1 MAAPSAIGY
10 ALGKRKGKKRA
21 MKGMAMKRPTKRALD
36 AQRRIAMQEKY
47 GNTKRQEE
55 IKAKYGKI
63 AQETKKVPNNFG
75 GRMSSIM
82 RAVLERQRRNQGMM

>member
-1 MAAPSAIGY
+1 MAAPSMIGY

-21 MKGMAMKRPTKRALD
+21 MKGMAKERPTKRALD

-55 IKAKYGKI
+55 TKAKFSKM
-63 AQETKKVPNNFG
+63 AKETEKVPYSGFNN
-75 GRMSSIM
+75 RMSDMM
-82 RAVLERQRRNQGMM
+82 RMVMQRRNQGMM